1 MLRSSL
7 EITKLQGQAS
17 ACRSALWL
25 FFLLAFGFDEFEF
38 GLLRYAGLEAPSA
51 ARFVHIGSA
60 HDDQVIRP
68 RSEGTRRSSDLFFLL
83 AFGFD
88 EFEFGLLRY
97 AGLEAP
103 SAARFVH
110 IGSAHDDQVIRP

>member
-68 RSEGTRRSSDLFFLL
+68 AKPLRVLGGIAAAHPDGERLQIGLDRKSTRLNSSHL
-83 AFGFD
+83 G
-88 EFEFGLLRY
+88 
-97 AGLEAP
+97 
-103 SAARFVH
+103 
-110 IGSAHDDQVIRP
+110 